1 MLHKK
6 KRLGGNWWDFSE
18 FKIPLYDSHR
28 FDIER
33 FGNDIWDMCKWYAI
47 DLLQNKTNQNEIVE
61 ECIEL
66 LKDELKIMK
75 KYKPMYQDPATGEYR
90 YKGNWYD
97 NYPSEELE
105 ADEAAYEEYWDREYD
120 RKRDEEGKW
129 RK

>member
-66 LKDELKIMK
+66 LKDEL
-75 KYKPMYQDPATGEYR
+75 
-90 YKGNWYD
+90 
-97 NYPSEELE
+97 
-105 ADEAAYEEYWDREYD
+105 
-120 RKRDEEGKW
+120 
-129 RK
+129 